1 MDPTYIKFAAIAAG
15 ALLLVWPM
23 IPKALAAVQA
33 SVAPGPKAHPG
44 LIDAT
49 VSLSQVKAYLESE
62 DKAIEAAIETLAI
75 AVVKKGL

>member
-15 ALLLVWPM
+15 VLLLVWPM
-23 IPKALAAVQA
+23 IPKALAAVKA
-33 SVAPGPKAHPG
+33 SVPKAHPG

-49 VSLSQVKAYLESE
+49 VSLSQVKAYLESD
-62 DKAIEAAIETLAI
+62 DKAIESAIETLAI